1 MQSAADFRQSQ
12 NSEMETIRDI
22 RQSQNSK
29 MQSAADIHN
38 TETQATAGVY
48 LSQCIPPQT
57 LAARP
62 KWLEEKGKSQTRL
75 RGGSV

>member
-1 MQSAADFRQSQ
+1 MQSAADIRQSQ

-38 TETQATAGVY
+38 IETQASAAVY
-48 LSQCIPPQT
+48 LSQRKPPQT

-62 KWLEEKGKSQTRL
+62 QWSEENVKSQTRL
-75 RGGSV
+75 RGGSG